1 VERPRFAVEALADQ
15 RKRMPTE
22 GNLAAPVVLYIST
35 RNYIDERTLA
45 LVRQGKG
52 PKQMTVERDS
62 DVRTVNS

>member
-1 VERPRFAVEALADQ
+1 MLAAGD
-15 RKRMPTE
+15 
-22 GNLAAPVVLYIST
+22 LAAPVVLYI
-35 RNYIDERTLA
+35 RPGNDIDERTLA